1 MSSVIDTGNEEY
13 EIDIDKLYNDFIK
26 EIDEIRSLTPISS
39 ILGLNFSKIKI
50 STFGSNNTELNVSN
64 TQSESRCHAFYR
76 LIGLPVLSSSFDFY
90 SPGFNKDL
98 NGNKADV
105 EKRLALLKQMD
116 PRFYKVSNFRENYY
130 SQVIAPI
137 FARQDIT
144 SSVIAISSYN
154 TRQFSAP
161 VKNALNP
168 EDYVL
173 IEPQSYSENFY
184 RDPIQQD
191 PNGTYLLDYS
201 LGTDSDGI
209 AITANTK
216 DTSILNKRYHLMQ
229 PFLVDP
235 RIDLTTQPSQRKICV
250 PFVENKTK
258 TQITEDIFLKR
269 PLIEK
274 VIRDRFYQ
282 QENQKQAF
290 AASKPLDV
298 TIAFFKKFENIQD
311 NEILEKVYTGKVY
324 NIDDQS
330 KLIEFLSTTK
340 SILQKLSQAKSII
353 KETRDTYHWIPIPN
367 KLGPEFGS
375 TTNEVNPLDSDN
387 LNTPA
392 DTSIAE
398 MFGKYVLSQSISRL
412 PSETVDSDK
421 GIFAFSSFDSSI
433 SPENKESLKSIVKTS
448 LDQAVSIRN
457 SECEKANKAL
467 STLEIIMGEFSGLGL
482 IDILVMYY
490 GLYLVDK
497 SALIGLI
504 DDAAFERMQNQD
516 FKELGSRK
524 DISESYDSF
533 ANTVKNLYDIVDSVW
548 KDVQI
553 NTG

>member
-1 MSSVIDTGNEEY
+1 MSNVIDAGNEEY
-13 EIDIDKLYNDFIK
+13 EIDIDKLYNDFIR

-39 ILGLNFSKIKI
+39 ILSLNFSKIKI
-50 STFGSNNTELNVSN
+50 SNFGANKTELNVSN
-64 TQSESRCHAFYR
+64 TSSESRCHAFYR
-76 LIGLPVLSSSFDFY
+76 LVGLPVLSSSFDFY
-90 SPGFNKDL
+90 SPGFFKDL
-98 NGNKADV
+98 NGNKDEV
-105 EKRLALLKQMD
+105 EKRINLLKQMD
-116 PRFYKVSNFRENYY
+116 PLFYKVSSFRENYY
-130 SQVIAPI
+130 SQTIAPI

-144 SSVIAISSYN
+144 SSVIALSSYN
-154 TRQFSAP
+154 IRQFSSC
-161 VKNALNP
+161 VRNELNP
-168 EDYVL
+168 ENYNL
-173 IEPQSYSENFY
+173 IESQGYTENFY
-184 RDPIQQD
+184 RDPIEQD

-201 LGTDSDGI
+201 FGTDSDGI

-216 DTSILNKRYHLMQ
+216 DTNNLNKRYHLMQ

-235 RIDLTTQPSQRKICV
+235 RIDQTTQPSSRKICV

-258 TQITEDIFLKR
+258 TQITEDVFLKR

-290 AASKPLDV
+290 TASKPLDV
-298 TIAFFKKFENIQD
+298 TVSFFKQFENIQE
-311 NEILEKVYTGKVY
+311 NEILEKIYTGKVY

-340 SILQKLSQAKSII
+340 SILKKLSQAKNIV
-353 KETRDTYHWIPIPN
+353 KETRDTYHWIPTPD
-367 KLGPEFGS
+367 KRGPEFGS
-375 TTNEVNPLDSDN
+375 KTNEINVLDTDN

-392 DTSIAE
+392 DTAIAE
-398 MFGKYVLSQSISRL
+398 MFSKYVLSQSISRL
-412 PSETVDSDK
+412 PNETINVNQ
-421 GIFAFSSFDSSI
+421 GIFAFSSFDSVA

-467 STLEIIMGEFSGLGL
+467 STIEIIMGEFSGLGL
-482 IDILVMYY
+482 IDILVVYY
-490 GLYLVDK
+490 SLYLVDK

-504 DDAAFERMQNQD
+504 DDLAIERMSVLS
-516 FKELGSRK
+516 FKELGTRL
-524 DISESYDSF
+524 DIGEAYDSF
-533 ANTVKNLYDIVDSVW
+533 ANTIKNLYDIVDSLW